1 MGQSYWILGT
11 LNGWFEVLNTKNFV
25 VPEPERLDPDPFD
38 FSLRTFEVLQQMCVA
53 RKNLT
58 SNSAFQERT
67 AALDAE
73 DEKNVRNEEVCH
85 SAR

>member
-1 MGQSYWILGT
+1 M
-11 LNGWFEVLNTKNFV
+11 

-38 FSLRTFEVLQQMCVA
+38 FSLLVA
-53 RKNLT
+53 QKNLT